1 MPRVSEADQDVINDS
16 PSHWILISLLTLQ
29 CAFLAACLVLL

>member
-1 MPRVSEADQDVINDS
+1 MLRISEADQNAIDDG
-16 PSHWILISLLTLQ
+16 PSYWIIVSLLALQ